1 MPPSQSLASSCL
13 VVTNNIKSLQKEL
26 SRRIKEVI
34 GMVVSDTQ
42 CTFIKGRQIFNG
54 ILNMNELIHSMK
66 KKERKW
72 GNLIFKLDFS
82 KTYDCVQW
90 DFLEEVLLEMGFG
103 ERCTWWM
110 MECVTTA
117 RATVLV
123 NGSVTN
129 KFRVG
134 KGLRQGDPVSPFL
147 FILVMKVL
155 HLMLDRA
162 EELGLIGGI

>member
-13 VVTNNIKSLQKEL
+13 VVTNNIKSLQKAL

-34 GMVVSDTQ
+34 GMV
-42 CTFIKGRQIFNG
+42 
-54 ILNMNELIHSMK
+54 
-66 KKERKW
+66 ERKW